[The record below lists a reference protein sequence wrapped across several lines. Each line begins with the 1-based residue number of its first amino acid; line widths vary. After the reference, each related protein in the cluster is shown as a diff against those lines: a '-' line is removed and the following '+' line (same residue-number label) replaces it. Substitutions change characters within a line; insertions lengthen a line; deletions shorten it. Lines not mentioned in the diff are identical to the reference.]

1 MIAVLLYA
9 WLGDLAHELPTYV
22 FKIYWPM
29 TEGDKL
35 SSKMKGK
42 NTANQHPSEKE
53 TATVDWL

>member
-1 MIAVLLYA
+1 MNFQHMCC
-9 WLGDLAHELPTYV
+9 GRV

-42 NTANQHPSEKE
+42 STANQHPSEKE
-53 TATVDWL
+53 MAIVHWL